1 MSGIVALKSAYA
13 VTIVIQLLYIRYL
26 LGRYRRVRSEMKDL
40 ERSK

>member
-1 MSGIVALKSAYA
+1 MSGLVALKSAYA

-26 LGRYRRVRSEMKDL
+26 LGRYRRFRSEMKDL

>member
-1 MSGIVALKSAYA
+1 MSGMVALKSAYV
-13 VTIVIQLLYIRYL
+13 VTIVVQLLYIRYL

>member
-1 MSGIVALKSAYA
+1 MTGMVALKSAYA

-40 ERSK
+40 ERTK

>member
-1 MSGIVALKSAYA
+1 MSGAVALKSAYV

-26 LGRYRRVRSEMKDL
+26 LVRYRRVRSEMREL